1 VETVSRNV
9 RGNGKLGC
17 LLTLLVLAVAL
28 FLTYKIGPVY
38 FDKIN
43 FEDDLARI
51 VNRAGAENW
60 RDQPIR
66 DQVLATAR
74 GMNFEIARNEVRINR
89 IGRFQSASRLRVVVV
104 YRRTVSFPGY
114 THVFRFE
121 SEAVALM
128 GRL

>member
-1 VETVSRNV
+1 MWGDV

-38 FDKIN
+38 FDKIS

-51 VNRAGAENW
+51 VNRAGSENW

-66 DQVLATAR
+66 EQILATAR
-74 GMNFEIARNEVRINR
+74 GMNFDIVRDDVKINR
-89 IGRFQSASRLRVVVV
+89 VGRFQSASRLRVVVA
-104 YRRTVSFPGY
+104 YRRTVTFPGY
-114 THVFRFE
+114 THVFRLE
-121 SEAVALM
+121 SEAVALV

>member
-1 VETVSRNV
+1 MWRNA

-17 LLTLLVLAVAL
+17 LLILLVLAVAL
-28 FLTYKIGPVY
+28 FLTTKIGPVY

-51 VNRAGAENW
+51 VNRAGSENW

-66 DQVLATAR
+66 EQILTTAR
-74 GMNFEIARNEVRINR
+74 GMNFEIGRDDVKINR